1 LIFIKEPYELI
12 YIMKEYEED
21 NSDHVFTNL
30 YRFTSTDNGLTY
42 ILRAEYHKG
51 DVFGIKFY
59 AKPHAN
65 SKKKYSLLTNK
76 GYALRIF
83 QTCASV
89 VPLLLKEYP
98 AASFGLIG
106 SRLLDEMREEI
117 ELPQRNIRFR
127 IYEKVA
133 RDLFGEET
141 FKHYSY
147 PRISGYL
154 LLNRKN
160 NIKQSKEFIEEMFIQ
175 NYRDIH
181 NYEDLI

>member
-1 LIFIKEPYELI
+1 
-12 YIMKEYEED
+12 
-21 NSDHVFTNL
+21 
-30 YRFTSTDNGLTY
+30 
-42 ILRAEYHKG
+42 
-51 DVFGIKFY
+51 
-59 AKPHAN
+59 
-65 SKKKYSLLTNK
+65 
-76 GYALRIF
+76 
-83 QTCASV
+83 
-89 VPLLLKEYP
+89 
-98 AASFGLIG
+98 
-106 SRLLDEMREEI
+106 MREEI